1 MYNMDVIPV
10 CYIRKHYTYWPTD
23 YARTNIVI
31 TMYTCICTIFVKSWS
46 MFYFICRFHWL
57 GDFLVLVLPGLS
69 SVTFLSESKAI
80 VIVTLL
86 SLAAISLTISH
97 QFNRTA
103 PKSSSSF
110 LRQEFGNKL
119 EFVSNFRAYALI
131 CTAICILAVDF
142 NVFPRRFCKAET
154 FGTGLM
160 DTGVGLFIVANGIVS
175 PESRNKEK
183 VSSLKR

>member
-1 MYNMDVIPV
+1 
-10 CYIRKHYTYWPTD
+10 
-23 YARTNIVI
+23 
-31 TMYTCICTIFVKSWS
+31 

-86 SLAAISLTISH
+86 SLAAISLTVSH
-97 QFNRTA
+97 QFNRTVS
-103 PKSSSSF
+103 KSSSSF

>member
-1 MYNMDVIPV
+1 
-10 CYIRKHYTYWPTD
+10 
-23 YARTNIVI
+23 
-31 TMYTCICTIFVKSWS
+31 
-46 MFYFICRFHWL
+46 MFFFICRFHWL
-57 GDFLVLVLPGLS
+57 RDFLVLVLPGLS
-69 SVTFLSESKAI
+69 SVTFLSESKTI

-86 SLAAISLTISH
+86 SLAAVSLIISQ
-97 QFNRTA
+97 QFNGTT
-103 PKSSSSF
+103 PKSPASF
-110 LRQEFGNKL
+110 LRQDFGDKL